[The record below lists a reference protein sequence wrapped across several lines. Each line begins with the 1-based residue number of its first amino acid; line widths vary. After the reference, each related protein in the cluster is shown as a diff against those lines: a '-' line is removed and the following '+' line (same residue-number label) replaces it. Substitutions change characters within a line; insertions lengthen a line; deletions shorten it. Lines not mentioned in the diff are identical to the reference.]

1 MVFEVLAWLS
11 LVGFGARLCVIDIAE
26 HRLPNRLVLLLAIL
40 STTFL
45 AGAAAL
51 ASDPGRFVRASVSGA
66 LCIAALLARALF
78 VPSGLGMG
86 DVKLGFVTGLFL
98 GWVGWG
104 WVYWGTFLGFALGA
118 SVALFVMIRRRGT
131 WSTAIPF
138 GPCML
143 LGVLVCA
150 VIAAV

>member
-1 MVFEVLAWLS
+1 MVLEVLAWLS
-11 LVGFGARLCVIDIAE
+11 LVVIGARLCVIDIAE

-40 STTFL
+40 SIAL
-45 AGAAAL
+45 LSGAAAL
-51 ASDPGRFVRASVSGA
+51 GSDPGRFVRALVSGV
-66 LCIAALLARALF
+66 LCIAVLLALALF

-98 GWVGWG
+98 GWLGWE

-118 SVALFVMIRRRGT
+118 SFALFVMMRRRGT

-150 VIAAV
+150 VIAGV

>member
-1 MVFEVLAWLS
+1 MVLEVLAWLS
-11 LVGFGARLCVIDIAE
+11 LVVIGVRLCVIDIAE

-40 STTFL
+40 STTCL
-45 AGAAAL
+45 AGASAL
-51 ASDPGRFVRASVSGA
+51 GSDPGRFVRALVSGV
-66 LCIAALLARALF
+66 LCIAVLLALALF

-98 GWVGWG
+98 GWLGWE

-118 SVALFVMIRRRGT
+118 SFALFVMIRRRGT
-131 WSTAIPF
+131 WSTTIPF

-150 VIAAV
+150 VIAGV

>member
-1 MVFEVLAWLS
+1 MVLEVLAWLS
-11 LVGFGARLCVIDIAE
+11 LVVIGARLCVIDIAE

-40 STTFL
+40 SIAL
-45 AGAAAL
+45 LSGAAAL
-51 ASDPGRFVRASVSGA
+51 GSDPGRVVRALVSGF
-66 LCIAALLARALF
+66 LCMAVLLALALF
-78 VPSGLGMG
+78 APSGFGMG

-98 GWVGWG
+98 GWLGWG
-104 WVYWGTFLGFALGA
+104 WVYWGTFLGFAVGA
-118 SVALFVMIRRRGT
+118 SWALFIMVRRRGT

-150 VIAAV
+150 VAAAV

>member
-1 MVFEVLAWLS
+1 M
-11 LVGFGARLCVIDIAE
+11 
-26 HRLPNRLVLLLAIL
+26 
-40 STTFL
+40 
-45 AGAAAL
+45 
-51 ASDPGRFVRASVSGA
+51 
-66 LCIAALLARALF
+66 AALLALALF

-98 GWVGWG
+98 GWLGWG

>member
-1 MVFEVLAWLS
+1 VVLEVLAWLS
-11 LVGFGARLCVIDIAE
+11 LVVIGARLCVVDIAE
-26 HRLPNRLVLLLAIL
+26 HRLPNRDVLLLAIL
-40 STTFL
+40 STTFF
-45 AGAAAL
+45 AGSATL
-51 ASDPGRFVRASVSGA
+51 SSEPGRFVRALVSGV
-66 LCIAALLARALF
+66 LCIAALLALALL

-98 GWVGWG
+98 GWLGWE
-104 WVYWGTFLGFALGA
+104 WVYWGTLLGFALGA
-118 SVALFVMIRRRGT
+118 LFALFVMIRRRGT